1 MECPV
6 ITAKA
11 RTVIGKGFAR
21 KIRALGYLPAVLY
34 GGDRPNLPLV
44 VDPKAV
50 GDILRSP
57 TGRNTLCK
65 LVIQGDPSEETT
77 VVIRDFL
84 VHPLRRNL
92 IHCDF
97 LRVTEHTELEVRVPI
112 RTVGKSV
119 GERLGAKLSVTMH
132 QVTIRCP
139 VDRVPVEIV
148 VDVSDFDVGHS
159 VMISQLP
166 LPEGARPVFIKDN
179 AVITVRVPKAE
190 VEETPAEST
199 AAPEGA
205 AAQAAPEATAE
216 AKVPEKGT
224 EKKK

>member
-11 RTVIGKGFAR
+11 RTVIGKGYAR

-44 VDPKAV
+44 VDPKAI
-50 GDILRSP
+50 GNILRSP
-57 TGRNTLCK
+57 TGRNTLCR
-65 LVIQGDPSEETT
+65 LVIQGDQPEETM
-77 VVIRDFL
+77 VVVRDYL
-84 VHPLRRNL
+84 VHPVRRNL

-97 LRVTEHTELEVRVPI
+97 LRVTEQTELEVKVPI

-139 VDRVPVEIV
+139 VDRVPSEIV
-148 VDVSDFDVGHS
+148 VDVSDFAVGHS
-159 VMISQLP
+159 VTISQLP

-190 VEETPAEST
+190 TEEAAAEGTTAAEGT
-199 AAPEGA
+199 AAPA
-205 AAQAAPEATAE
+205 AAATAE
-216 AKVPEKGT
+216 AKEP